1 MFTSFP
7 VVFLRLA
14 YYNRNNW
21 LCYHKGV
28 LDAVTARTCTVRR
41 WNENV
46 KKSTFIS
53 ILALLIAAIG
63 AVVAFLAYFSK
74 RKCVLCDDFD
84 DFEEDMSG
92 EEPGDISY
100 YAAEMDT
107 IGAEE
112 AEPSEAPHEEAS
124 KEEHHAPAP
133 SQEDE
138 DEE

>member
-1 MFTSFP
+1 M
-7 VVFLRLA
+7 
-14 YYNRNNW
+14 
-21 LCYHKGV
+21 
-28 LDAVTARTCTVRR
+28 
-41 WNENV
+41 

-84 DFEEDMSG
+84 EFEEDMSG

-112 AEPSEAPHEEAS
+112 AEPSETSHGEAPKGENHE
-124 KEEHHAPAP
+124 PAP
-133 SQEDE
+133 SPGDE